1 MAKKK
6 RLLMMNFE
14 NFSLTYL
21 AKDMCSF
28 PYYLGKYF
36 SWDCQYAYFSLSET
50 HYDKFEK
57 YCRLVYLGEEQEYRQ
72 RIRKAAVYIQSHIDE
87 LDYVC
92 FFNYGGA
99 TYQLSR
105 LAKSLKPSIKTYSK
119 LDMSDSGFSHFYD
132 GTFLRKIKV
141 LPELW
146 KSRCVDFFTVENRKF
161 YDVLSRQRIFRGKI
175 GYLPNAVSLFDIDSA
190 QLDGIEK
197 KNVIITVGR
206 LGTHQKNNELL
217 VEAMRIVDREKFSD
231 WQVWFVGSDKR
242 GFGRFLQDKIKDD
255 PWLQRRLLMVGEIT
269 DRQKLY
275 ELYAQ
280 AKIICMTSRWES
292 FGIATIE
299 GMYFGDYPVMTNY
312 GSIVDDIT
320 EHEKYATVVSR
331 EASPNELAQALEQA
345 VSISSDE
352 RFKEIRNYARKKF
365 DFQRL
370 AGQLDQYLTNLNTQ
384 S

>member
-1 MAKKK
+1 
-6 RLLMMNFE
+6 
-14 NFSLTYL
+14 
-21 AKDMCSF
+21 
-28 PYYLGKYF
+28 
-36 SWDCQYAYFSLSET
+36 
-50 HYDKFEK
+50 
-57 YCRLVYLGEEQEYRQ
+57 
-72 RIRKAAVYIQSHIDE
+72 
-87 LDYVC
+87 
-92 FFNYGGA
+92 
-99 TYQLSR
+99 
-105 LAKSLKPSIKTYSK
+105 
-119 LDMSDSGFSHFYD
+119 
-132 GTFLRKIKV
+132 
-141 LPELW
+141 
-146 KSRCVDFFTVENRKF
+146 
-161 YDVLSRQRIFRGKI
+161 
-175 GYLPNAVSLFDIDSA
+175 
-190 QLDGIEK
+190 
-197 KNVIITVGR
+197 
-206 LGTHQKNNELL
+206 
-217 VEAMRIVDREKFSD
+217 
-231 WQVWFVGSDKR
+231 
-242 GFGRFLQDKIKDD
+242 
-255 PWLQRRLLMVGEIT
+255 MVGEIT

-345 VSISSDE
+345 VSTSSDE